1 MKFEKEI
8 LSLVEKARRSLKSA
22 KLLLSEG
29 DYDFAI
35 SRAYYAMF
43 YCAEAVLLTKGM
55 KFKKH
60 SAVIA
65 MFGKEFVKTG
75 LLPEELHQHLINA
88 YSEREKSDYES
99 LFIQSEDEA
108 QDILKKAEEFISEVE
123 KFLLDKGYK
132 IKKEEQNG

>member
-8 LSLVEKARRSLKSA
+8 LSLIKKARRSLKA
-22 KLLLSEG
+22 AELLFSKG

-43 YCAEAVLLTKGM
+43 YCAEAVLLTRNM

-60 SAVIA
+60 STVIA

-75 LLPEELHQHLINA
+75 LLPEELHQYLIKA
-88 YSEREKSDYES
+88 YSAREKGDYES
-99 LFIQSEDEA
+99 LFMQSEEEA
-108 QDILKKAEEFISEVE
+108 QDILKETEEFISTTE

-132 IKKEEQNG
+132 LEK